1 MSTGARLLR
10 HLALAATLL
19 FCGHAAAG
27 VEADAVPVLLVASQE
42 MTDSGFA
49 GTVVAVA
56 FPQDTGPMGV
66 VLNRPSGLTLGALFG
81 TDRPELAELADPI
94 GLGGPVEPDGL
105 LFLFR
110 APEHPI
116 KALPVVTD
124 IYLSG
129 DGTIFEQI
137 AARRDPADRR
147 RFFAGHAT
155 WAEGQLD
162 REIRRGMWHVLPM
175 DADTLLAEPDPGL
188 WRRLLLQAT
197 SPSARATGRPPVP
210 LAVVAPSPL

>member
-1 MSTGARLLR
+1 MSPGAGLIR
-10 HLALAATLL
+10 HLVLAATLL
-19 FCGHAAAG
+19 CGHAGAG
-27 VEADAVPVLLVASQE
+27 VEEDATPVLLVASE
-42 MTDSGFA
+42 NMTDSGFA

-81 TDRPELAELADPI
+81 TDRPELAELTDPI

-105 LFLFR
+105 LFLLR
-110 APEHPI
+110 APEHPV
-116 KALPVVTD
+116 KALPMVAD

-137 AARRDPADRR
+137 VARRDPANQR
-147 RFFAGHAT
+147 RFFAGHAS
-155 WAEGQLD
+155 WSEGQLD

-175 DADTLLAEPDPGL
+175 DADTLLSDPDPGL

-197 SPSARATGRPPVP
+197 SPSARATDRQPAP
-210 LAVVAPSPL
+210 LAVVAPAGP